1 MGAQTT
7 ETVLGIK
14 KQGIFRRSPSTAPG
28 LNHGECCDFP
38 RLCQGTVLT
47 PLDDV
52 MVGAVRPLD
61 VQCAVK
67 HYGKLWQLKLEKSF
81 MGDLAF

>member
-1 MGAQTT
+1 MSRDS
-7 ETVLGIK
+7 V
-14 KQGIFRRSPSTAPG
+14 
-28 LNHGECCDFP
+28 
-38 RLCQGTVLT
+38 VT

-81 MGDLAF
+81 MRDLAF